1 METMRVPELKKPP
14 PYFPNGRE
22 FDPETVTPEIDRL
35 PPLLIEKILKPP
47 WLPSMIRE
55 EELGPVMVRVP
66 AEDEVIMA
74 GNGAVKAMVPVTPVL
89 KTISSLAKVALALIM
104 A

>member
-1 METMRVPELKKPP
+1 METVRVPELKKPP

-22 FDPETVTPEIDRL
+22 FDPETVTPEMERL
-35 PPLLIEKILKPP
+35 PPLLMVKILKPP
-47 WLPSMIRE
+47 AVPLMISE
-55 EELGPVMVRVP
+55 EAPGPVMVRVP